1 MPFREPPTSPLS
13 LDELSDVALGRDR
26 MSFTDLYL
34 GLQGRVSRRTFW
46 LYGVLALLVI
56 AMVAVG
62 LLDAVGVNAQLAG
75 GLVNLVL
82 AWPVIAVSAKRW
94 HDYNRSGWWAL
105 VNLVPPVGWLVSL
118 ALNGFIPGTPGSNRF
133 GPDPLVARAHPVSTS
148 P

>member
-1 MPFREPPTSPLS
+1 MPSTEPRPAPLS
-13 LDELSDVALGRDR
+13 LEELTDIALGRDR

-34 GLQGRVSRRTFW
+34 GLEGRVSRRTFW
-46 LYGVLALLVI
+46 LHGVVALLVV

-62 LLDAVGVNAQLAG
+62 LLDAAGLNAEVAG
-75 GLVNLVL
+75 GLVNLAL

-118 ALNGFIPGTPGSNRF
+118 ALNGFIPGTPGPNRF
-133 GPDPLVARAHPVSTS
+133 GPDPLAPRPHPVNTS
-148 P
+148 R

>member
-1 MPFREPPTSPLS
+1 MPFREPPTSPLP
-13 LDELSDVALGRDR
+13 LDELSDIALGRDR

-46 LYGVLALLVI
+46 LYGVLALLVL

-62 LLDAVGVNAQLAG
+62 LLDAVGVNAELAG

-133 GPDPLVARAHPVSTS
+133 GPDALVTKHPLQNA
-148 P
+148 